1 MGARHEANVSIARD
15 YAKKYKE
22 NGFKDY
28 SSAYDYC
35 YNAGFGKA

>member
-22 NGFKDY
+22 NGFKNY
-28 SSAYDYC
+28 SDAYDYC